1 MAGFNSIAARIPP
14 FALQLKLTPELQK
27 TLCRAYRIAIKPSAA
42 RI

>member
-1 MAGFNSIAARIPP
+1 MVGFNSIAAEMPP

-27 TLCRAYRIAIKPSAA
+27 ILCRAYGIAIKPSAA